1 MVDFHGDGPDS
12 VECRAT
18 SGISRNSLR
27 TSRPLARLALL
38 GEPAMHRFDRGR
50 HHKGQ
55 SRLDDTEVQMNDYG
69 VRGVMLD
76 SGLTALALRGLT
88 QKEGHYPFIER
99 FTKKRRVPRPT
110 GRRPTPSVL
119 SRSLVPFLAFLSRWQ
134 PASRWLRADRSTPG
148 PAGAAPQGGT
158 PRAPGGA

>member
-1 MVDFHGDGPDS
+1 
-12 VECRAT
+12 
-18 SGISRNSLR
+18 
-27 TSRPLARLALL
+27 
-38 GEPAMHRFDRGR
+38 MHRFDRGR

-76 SGLTALALRGLT
+76 SGLTALALRGLK

-99 FTKKRRVPRPT
+99 FTTKRRVPRPT
-110 GRRPTPSVL
+110 GRRPTQSVV

-134 PASRWLRADRSTPG
+134 PASR
-148 PAGAAPQGGT
+148 
-158 PRAPGGA
+158 